1 MLVFRA
7 TGSRN
12 WFHSPTKFRIATVAR
27 PGRAIGSMIWKK
39 IRHSPAPS
47 IAAASAIDF
56 DSVRKNAYRK
66 NTVNGNA
73 NAA

>member
-1 MLVFRA
+1 M
-7 TGSRN
+7 
-12 WFHSPTKFRIATVAR
+12 AR

-47 IAAASAIDF
+47 IAAASAIDL
-56 DSVRKNAYRK
+56 DSDRKNAYRK
-66 NTVNGNA
+66 NTVNGKA